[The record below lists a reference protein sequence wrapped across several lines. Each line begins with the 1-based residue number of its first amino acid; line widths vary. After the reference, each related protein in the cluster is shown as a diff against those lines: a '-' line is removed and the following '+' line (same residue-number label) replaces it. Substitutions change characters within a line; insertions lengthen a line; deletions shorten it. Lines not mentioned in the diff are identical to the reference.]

1 MRAQV
6 HWMNAGVALASIVG
20 VVSYAVRIWDPSH
33 HQYLE
38 FLWVLTL
45 VAVPYG
51 VLFFAV
57 RAARS
62 LLTVSI
68 AFTVV
73 SVCVAIAAVLY
84 WPSFTTTDP
93 KYVLAIWLAI
103 LSQMAVAAVG
113 LAAVHLLRPKGPPSN
128 TAVVAD
134 APADAV
140 LDQAAGSARR
150 TPPR

>member
-1 MRAQV
+1 
-6 HWMNAGVALASIVG
+6 MNVGAALASVVG
-20 VVSYAVRIWDPSH
+20 VVAYAVRIWDPSH

-38 FLWVLTL
+38 FLWVLML

-57 RAARS
+57 RAGS
-62 LLTVSI
+62 SVLTVSI
-68 AFTVV
+68 AFAVV

-93 KYVLAIWLAI
+93 KYVLAIWLAV
-103 LSQMAVAAVG
+103 LSQMAVAAIG
-113 LAAVHLLRPKGPPSN
+113 LVAVRLLRPKGPRSN
-128 TAVVAD
+128 MAVVAD
-134 APADAV
+134 APAEAV